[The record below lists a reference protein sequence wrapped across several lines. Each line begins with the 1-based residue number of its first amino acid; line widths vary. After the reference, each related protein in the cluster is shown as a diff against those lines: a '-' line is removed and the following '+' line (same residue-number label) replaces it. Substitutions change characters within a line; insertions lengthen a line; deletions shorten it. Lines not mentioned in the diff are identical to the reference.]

1 MRHRIRISLLKFKP
15 AKEYRCCSPPSFPP
29 VFGAPF
35 LLRDALMRAAL
46 AVTGQE
52 GAPKLWVLRRRRVV
66 AHETAHGHAP
76 ASCLS
81 SAFAS

>member
-15 AKEYRCCSPPSFPP
+15 AKEYRCCSPPSFPRR
-29 VFGAPF
+29 VRARF

-52 GAPKLWVLRRRRVV
+52 GGAEAVECSGRLRWRR
-66 AHETAHGHAP
+66 A
-76 ASCLS
+76 
-81 SAFAS
+81 